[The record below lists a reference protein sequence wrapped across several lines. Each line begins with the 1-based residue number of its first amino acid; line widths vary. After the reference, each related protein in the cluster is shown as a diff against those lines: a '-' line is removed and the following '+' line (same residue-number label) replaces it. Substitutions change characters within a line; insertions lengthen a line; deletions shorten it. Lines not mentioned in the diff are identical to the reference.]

1 MNLIQMICCVLVA
14 KASEL
19 GQTYLSNK
27 VASTARRAQ
36 TVDDANRFIESAAQE
51 LGIASSDLCK
61 CDAMPTVA
69 ATTTDG
75 RRNLKS
81 WQQRKSD
88 AGAL

>member
-1 MNLIQMICCVLVA
+1 MNLVQMICCVLVA

-27 VASTARRAQ
+27 VEAAARRAQ

-51 LGIASSDLCK
+51 LGIASSDFCK

-69 ATTTDG
+69 ATAPDG
-75 RRNLKS
+75 RRNLKY
-81 WQQRKSD
+81 WQKRKSD
-88 AGAL
+88 ADPL